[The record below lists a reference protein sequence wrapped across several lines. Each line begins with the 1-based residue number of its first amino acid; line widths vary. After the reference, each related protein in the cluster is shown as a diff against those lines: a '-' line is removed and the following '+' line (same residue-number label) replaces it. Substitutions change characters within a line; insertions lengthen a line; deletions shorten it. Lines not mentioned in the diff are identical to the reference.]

1 MRAIAIAIAVT
12 ALGGTARAENAPSV
26 APAGVAFQLGGGV
39 TGFAREEGRD
49 MFRTGGYW
57 DLRALWGSNSVLAGE
72 LSYRASTNNAR
83 PGLMGGAQLLGD
95 GVEAAARI
103 NMPLPLDR
111 LRLVPF
117 AFAGAGWTYYQ
128 VVDAPSS
135 WPEDDRYG
143 STLAL
148 PFGAGLTGVIEHVVI
163 DARITYR
170 GSHFSQLFTAGG
182 SRVALQSWSAGL
194 TVGYEI

>member
-1 MRAIAIAIAVT
+1 MRTIAVAALTT
-12 ALGGTARAENAPSV
+12 ALASPAWAEDAPSI

-39 TGFAREEGRD
+39 TGFSRQEGRD

-83 PGLMGGAQLLGD
+83 PGLMSGAQLLGD
-95 GVEAAARI
+95 GAEAVARI
-103 NMPLPLDR
+103 NMPLPLER

-128 VVDAPSS
+128 VVEAPSS
-135 WPEDDRYG
+135 WPEDARRG

-148 PFGAGLTGVIEHVVI
+148 PFGAGVTGVIEHVVI
-163 DARITYR
+163 DARVTYR
-170 GSHFSQLFTAGG
+170 GAHFSQLFTAGG
-182 SRVALQSWSAGL
+182 SRLALQSWSAGL